1 MSNFRPLAR
10 GMTFD
15 TRSRVDSH
23 DAGYFKPLTRSM
35 TWVGGKTNDSGS
47 DVRYRRFFNTSEE
60 QQIRQRLE
68 HRSTIS
74 RYRGESF
81 DRDPSVHKHRN
92 QCVVVT
98 DTFSSGLL
106 LASLLYHQGYS
117 IVRLLSADLKEL
129 LDFAPDGAT
138 CEFIKSLA
146 VDTDKDYES
155 EIEAITRGLLKDLPF
170 PIVAVIAGAET
181 GVELADE
188 ISERLGLPLSNGT
201 ALSEAR
207 RNKFVMGETVRA
219 SGVRAVKQLKASSW
233 GEIEIFLAEWQPSPF
248 KVIVKPLDSAGSDDV
263 TLCCSLGEVQAAFGN
278 IMGKVN
284 GLGLVNS
291 FVLVQEYLEG
301 QEYVIDTVSLEGQH
315 KVVAIWAYD
324 RRPANGAHFV
334 CRGQRLLTADEPYCQ
349 ELIEYQKKVLDALG
363 IKNGPTHGEV
373 KWCRGEPVL
382 VEVGARCHGG
392 DGFWTT
398 VCDEVYGYNQAQV
411 AIDAYLNAEAFAR
424 IPDAPLVRHA
434 YGLLKWVIASR
445 DGVLKRYCPAD
456 VDEIKSM
463 SSYRG
468 HQFFKDPGEFIKR
481 TQTCF
486 TWAGAVKLANASSEA
501 MEADYSRLE
510 ELESSTLIELESVAP
525 SSPRESNGFV
535 AVVDPFSTGALISSY
550 LSERGYQV
558 IAVYSAKL
566 EQLSNLQGLVPKGL
580 VVTFA
585 AVLGYSENVQTMTES
600 LLELSQD
607 NILAVI
613 AGAETGVELADEIS
627 ERLGLPLS
635 NGTALSEARRNKF
648 VMGETVRAS
657 GVRAVKQLKASSWG
671 EIEIFLAEWQPSPF
685 KVIVKPLDSAGS
697 DDVTLCCSLGE
708 VQAAFGN
715 IMGKVNG
722 LGLVNSFVLVQE
734 YLEGQEYVIDT
745 VSLEGQH
752 KVVAI
757 WAYDRRPAN
766 GAHFVCRGQ
775 RLLTADEPYCQELIE
790 YQKKVLDALGIKNGP
805 THGEVK
811 WCRGEPVLVEV
822 GARCHGGDGFWTT
835 VCDEVYGYNQAQVAI
850 DAYLNAEAFARIPDA
865 PLVRH
870 AFGRL
875 LFICVRSS
883 GVLVEV
889 CKDFVEE
896 IESMSSF
903 LFIEIFHREGK
914 RIRPTID
921 CFTFGGLV
929 KLVNKDLTA
938 LLKDYERIQS
948 MEEDPDFFRTSV

>member
-68 HRSTIS
+68 HRTTIS

-98 DTFSSGLL
+98 DTFSSGQL

-155 EIEAITRGLLKDLPF
+155 EIEAIIRGLNDLPF

-334 CRGQRLLTADEPYCQ
+334 CRGQRLLTADEPYCH

-363 IKNGPTHGEV
+363 IKNGPAHGEV
-373 KWCRGEPVL
+373 KWFRGEPVL

-411 AIDAYLNAEAFAR
+411 AIDAYLNAE
-424 IPDAPLVRHA
+424 
-434 YGLLKWVIASR
+434 
-445 DGVLKRYCPAD
+445 
-456 VDEIKSM
+456 
-463 SSYRG
+463 
-468 HQFFKDPGEFIKR
+468 
-481 TQTCF
+481 T
-486 TWAGAVKLANASSEA
+486 
-501 MEADYSRLE
+501 
-510 ELESSTLIELESVAP
+510 
-525 SSPRESNGFV
+525 
-535 AVVDPFSTGALISSY
+535 
-550 LSERGYQV
+550 
-558 IAVYSAKL
+558 
-566 EQLSNLQGLVPKGL
+566 
-580 VVTFA
+580 
-585 AVLGYSENVQTMTES
+585 
-600 LLELSQD
+600 
-607 NILAVI
+607 
-613 AGAETGVELADEIS
+613 
-627 ERLGLPLS
+627 
-635 NGTALSEARRNKF
+635 
-648 VMGETVRAS
+648 
-657 GVRAVKQLKASSWG
+657 
-671 EIEIFLAEWQPSPF
+671 
-685 KVIVKPLDSAGS
+685 
-697 DDVTLCCSLGE
+697 
-708 VQAAFGN
+708 
-715 IMGKVNG
+715 
-722 LGLVNSFVLVQE
+722 
-734 YLEGQEYVIDT
+734 
-745 VSLEGQH
+745 
-752 KVVAI
+752 
-757 WAYDRRPAN
+757 
-766 GAHFVCRGQ
+766 
-775 RLLTADEPYCQELIE
+775 
-790 YQKKVLDALGIKNGP
+790 
-805 THGEVK
+805 
-811 WCRGEPVLVEV
+811 
-822 GARCHGGDGFWTT
+822 
-835 VCDEVYGYNQAQVAI
+835 
-850 DAYLNAEAFARIPDA
+850 FARIPDA

-948 MEEDPDFFRTSV
+948 MEEDPDFFRTSE